1 MAHMYRCICVSI
13 HVRVVAYH
21 QFYGNITK
29 SALKKKVNN
38 KLISVFI
45 SANNKCASEQQICV
59 SLCVFVI

>member
-1 MAHMYRCICVSI
+1 MSI